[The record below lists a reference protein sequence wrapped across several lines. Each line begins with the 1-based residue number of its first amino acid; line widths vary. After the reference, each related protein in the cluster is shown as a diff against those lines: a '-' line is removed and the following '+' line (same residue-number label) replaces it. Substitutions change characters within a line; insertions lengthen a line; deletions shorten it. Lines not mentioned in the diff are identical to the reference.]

1 MSKESWNEGSYESY
15 KEEAICG
22 QESETLLWW
31 ESVDAAWKT
40 LRWSDKSKFEFLF
53 DKYGRYIVQTKT
65 RGMIWLACISDG
77 LCISACEI
85 GSLHWIYDQYMSIY
99 RFWAA

>member
-1 MSKESWNEGSYESY
+1 MSKNWNGSSYESY
-15 KEEAICG
+15 TEEAKCG

-31 ESVDAAWKT
+31 QSVDAAWKT
-40 LRWSDKSKFEFLF
+40 LLWSDKSKFEIPFG
-53 DKYGRYIVQTKT
+53 KYGRCIVQTKT
-65 RGMIWLACISDG
+65 RSMIWLACISDG

-99 RFWAA
+99 RF